1 MADVYKNLSNQF
13 PDITA
18 MTSSALV
25 SGNIPLTT
33 LKEQANTLQTNLNN
47 IQGQSNTLLTHQDSV
62 NTIVTNEQSR
72 LEQKKQSVDNAYSSQ
87 QRAVYMNDNV
97 QKRYNAYSK
106 ILVAIVIG
114 GAVLLA
120 LTFLQSYVPF
130 IPSSVFMISYI
141 IIISTVAIY
150 SIAVYIEIQRHERLD
165 YDRLYVKPLS
175 DSSGMLD
182 YSSSEISYNI
192 PEMAICGSGTTL
204 VLGDLTKSPFEDLY
218 YNHCIPTTQGFQNM
232 SGLGNINQE
241 EFTNYSKYE

>member
-130 IPSSVFMISYI
+130 IPSSVFMLSYI

-165 YDRLYVKPLS
+165 YDRLYVKPLGSGS
-175 DSSGMLD
+175 DT
-182 YSSSEISYNI
+182 SSSEISYNLNVGGCI
-192 PEMAICGSGTTL
+192 NEQCCVSGQTYTVTNGVGQCL
-204 VLGDLTKSPFEDLY
+204 
-218 YNHCIPTTQGFQNM
+218 QGFQNM